1 MQVVVSVKF
10 VKVFDNEEFA
20 NVQLTLDK
28 SIKGFRT
35 NPDTGTIEE
44 TDVTTIS
51 FGRSKLTSQLCD
63 LNEDIA
69 WYRAGLDNSF
79 GQKEFGRILFNAKL
93 TINREL
99 KAAGEEVNGRVLERD
114 SYITDIVGVKLS
126 ERSVKFLNEN

>member
-28 SIKGFRT
+28 PIKGFRT
-35 NPDTGTIEE
+35 NPDTEIMEE

-69 WYRAGLDNSF
+69 WYRAGLDASF

-93 TINREL
+93 TLNREL
-99 KAAGEEVNGRVLERD
+99 KAAGEEVNGKVLERD